1 MIKIDNDNDD
11 DLDDTGTNCNENNC
25 KNGNSSKVQ
34 SIVKTINLGYTIIW
48 KNIGHLQLVF

>member
-11 DLDDTGTNCNENNC
+11 DLEDTGTNCNENYY

-34 SIVKTINLGYTIIW
+34 SIVKTINLGYTII
-48 KNIGHLQLVF
+48 